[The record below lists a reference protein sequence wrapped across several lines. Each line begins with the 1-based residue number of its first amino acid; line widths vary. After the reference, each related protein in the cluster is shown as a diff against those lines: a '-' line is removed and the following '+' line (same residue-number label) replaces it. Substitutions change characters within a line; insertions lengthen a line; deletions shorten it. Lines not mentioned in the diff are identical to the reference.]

1 MKFGRLF
8 GIGAA
13 LLAVQPVGSATA
25 PAQDSSEV
33 VPGIEKAD
41 FFRPGFAPVR
51 NAQSYDV
58 TVVYFF
64 DYQCPVC
71 RQHHADV
78 SRALAEDKRVRVI
91 YRDTP
96 IFGPES
102 EAAASAAIASQL
114 QSRHEAFHD
123 ALMSTSGPIDAAAL
137 RAAARKAKVDWE
149 RLQRDLVSHKSRIDQ
164 QVARN
169 FELAI
174 ATGIHGTPAFIVGD
188 ALANGALDYAGLKGE
203 ISDARNASRPARP
216 TESSSGVD
224 DAQSAP
230 AADPNR
236 QAIAADEPGAERD
249 SATGSK
255 PAFRVAKA
263 GRGADAAEGPAQSVE
278 KHRPAFGWV
287 AGFLVLLVA
296 AIGLGWRRRRK
307 LKSGAGTS

>member
-1 MKFGRLF
+1 MKFGRSF

-13 LLAVQPVGSATA
+13 LLAMQPVGSATA
-25 PAQDSSEV
+25 PAQDSGEV
-33 VPGIEKAD
+33 APGIDKAD

-51 NAQSYDV
+51 NAQPYDV

-114 QSRHEAFHD
+114 QGRHEAFHD

-137 RAAARKAKVDWE
+137 RAAARKAKVDWA
-149 RLQRDLVSHKSRIDQ
+149 RLQRDLVSHKSRIDE

-203 ISDARNASRPARP
+203 ISDARKASRPNPAKD
-216 TESSSGVD
+216 SSSGAD

-230 AADPNR
+230 AADPSG
-236 QAIAADEPGAERD
+236 QAIAADEPGSEKD
-249 SATGSK
+249 SAAASK
-255 PAFRVAKA
+255 PAFREANP
-263 GRGADAAEGPAQSVE
+263 GRGDPAEVPAEGVE
-278 KHRPAFGWV
+278 KHPAAGWL
-287 AGFLVLLVA
+287 AGLAVLLVA
-296 AIGLGWRRRRK
+296 AIGLVWRRRRK
-307 LKSGAGTS
+307 SKTGVWTS